1 MSGNGSANGAK
12 NQRNLRTAVIGAGMS
27 GILTG
32 IKLQE
37 AGYTDIVIY
46 EKAGWLGGTW
56 RDNTY
61 PGLSCDI
68 PSHLYR
74 YSFEPNPNWS
84 RLFSP
89 GAEINEYLAHVAEKY
104 NVMPLIQFNKDIVRC
119 EYRDDQWHIESKD
132 GTTDVADVVI
142 AATGVLRD
150 PVMPD
155 IPGLD
160 DFQGDKF
167 HAARWNHDVSLAGR
181 RVGIVGTGSTAI
193 QIVTAIVG
201 DVEHLSLFQR
211 TAQWVFPQANPFY
224 SEQDKENFRSSPEM
238 MTHIFNRFADRID
251 NSFAAAVVGDD
262 EQLKLIEQA
271 CMENLAKVKDPELRA
286 ALTPD
291 YTVACKRLIM
301 SDDFYDAIQ
310 QPNASLVTSH
320 IERVEAGGVRT
331 ADGTLHELDVLVLAT
346 GFDGHRFI
354 RPMQVIGRDG
364 LTVDEAWEDA
374 TFAYKSVSIPEF
386 PNFFMLLGPH
396 SPIGNLCLIEV
407 AEIQVKYVLQLM
419 ELIRDGRCREVVAKQ
434 EAVDQFAAEI
444 KEAMK
449 DTVWVTGCR
458 SWYQDK
464 HGTPAIWPWHVRKFR
479 SDMQHPELQDFE
491 LIA

>member
-1 MSGNGSANGAK
+1 MSGNGSANGARK
-12 NQRNLRTAVIGAGMS
+12 QRNLRVAVIGAGMS

-37 AGYTDIVIY
+37 AGYTDFVIY

-74 YSFEPNPNWS
+74 YSFEPNPDWS

-89 GAEINEYLAHVAEKY
+89 GAEINEYLGHVAEKY
-104 NVMPLIQFNKDIVRC
+104 NVMPYIQFNKDIVRC
-119 EYRDDQWHIESKD
+119 EYQDERWHIASRD
-132 GTTDVADVVI
+132 GTKDVADVVI

-155 IPGLD
+155 IAGLD
-160 DFQGDKF
+160 DFQGDAF
-167 HAARWNHDVSLAGR
+167 HAARWNHDVPLQGR
-181 RVGIVGTGSTAI
+181 RIGIVGTGSTAI
-193 QIVTAIVG
+193 QIVPAIID
-201 DVEHLSLFQR
+201 DVQHVSLFQR
-211 TAQWVFPQANPFY
+211 TAQWVFPLANPFY
-224 SEQDKENFRSSPEM
+224 SEDDKNNFRSSPEM
-238 MTHIFNRFADRID
+238 MTHVFNRFAERID
-251 NSFAAAVVGDD
+251 NSFAAAVVGDH

-271 CMENLAKVKDPELRA
+271 CLENLEKVKDPALRA

-301 SDDFYDAIQ
+301 SDDFYPAIQ
-310 QPNASLVTSH
+310 RPNASLVTSH

-331 ADGTLHELDVLVLAT
+331 QDGTLHELDVLVLAT

-354 RPMQVIGRDG
+354 RPMQVIGRGG

-374 TFAYKSVSIPEF
+374 TFAYKSVSIPQF

-407 AEIQVKYVLQLM
+407 AEIQVNYVLQLM
-419 ELIRDGRCREVVAKQ
+419 ELIRDGAYREVVAKQ
-434 EAVDQFAAEI
+434 AAVDQFAAEI

-479 SDMQHPELQDFE
+479 TDMQRPALQDFE